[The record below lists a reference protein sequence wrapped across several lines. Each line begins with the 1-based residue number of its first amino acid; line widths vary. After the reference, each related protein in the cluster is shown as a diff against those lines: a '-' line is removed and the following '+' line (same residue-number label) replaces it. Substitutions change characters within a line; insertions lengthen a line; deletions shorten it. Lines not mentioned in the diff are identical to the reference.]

1 MNEVDDR
8 LWVSWRMLDDVSRSV
23 TGSDRSTRELTGGFV
38 VESVELAAGFGDL
51 WDPLCALQPVLRWR
65 RSAWIC
71 YRWLIAREW
80 RRPSRKGVHVVVRR
94 HCDDSMKPTLAGS
107 DTII

>member
-65 RSAWIC
+65 RSAWIR
-71 YRWLIAREW
+71 YRWLPQGYGGVA
-80 RRPSRKGVHVVVRR
+80 PRKGVHVLVRR
-94 HCDDSMKPTLAGS
+94 HCDSMKPTLAGS